1 MHGAISRC
9 NSSRRIPYGVCEVSE
24 IFWNAVD
31 AMAEAAPAVVGM
43 TLPGVALHG
52 AGTYR
57 GYRSLQKLQMTDVVE
72 EYKRETEK
80 DMVSALLEQ
89 RDRNNLYKKSPE
101 VYGKTIQAQMERSGK
116 ETLYIDAASV
126 AETEEGRAA
135 LSELAE
141 KNIVSAEDVQNAV
154 TNGTPLEVRPGV
166 YMQEVTQETV
176 DIISDNATFDK
187 GGRTLAAIQKAREH
201 YKNVMAKWE
210 EAAAEREAAAV
221 DAFIDEI
228 LPSRQKG
235 EDFLAGSDIEEEQI
249 ALREKERAILKE
261 ILAED
266 IAHPLDA
273 LKRAEEKAREE
284 FYDVTGTAEEKA
296 NYIRH
301 HGGTVE
307 IIQDFRVQQ
316 YQNVK
321 VSSNDGWYSKLYK
334 KLGKKPTIRDAEDAA
349 YDEAYQQ
356 ADAAGDTKWKAALKA
371 AKERRDV
378 LYSLRGVIDSID
390 TQDLAA
396 RASLS
401 QEAYHQIYAP
411 VTDTLKGANP
421 EVAKAA
427 KDSALLLARQ
437 ADIFHAVYGTP
448 YEDAVRVMLGDRA
461 ETGASVYN
469 MATHDMRKDGIQ
481 TAGEFYE
488 EVQKYRANKEDV
500 NKIRFT
506 SPSGVV
512 YLGSNMNH
520 VEIGS
525 HQLGKEQYDDMD
537 SHIELM
543 RDVHLAFRGKKLMG
557 QYGIPFVG
565 RVVGEKESYYV
576 VIEIDPKSGGIFFI
590 TGLSRKPEAISNMLK
605 KDIKITEEAIKNGKI
620 DSQIHTKLSAG
631 PLGNQSFPEISI
643 QELKEKVNALAEEEQ
658 AQEKNLVV
666 YHNVSIEKLNDAIQ
680 LGGLPMPSL
689 AVTKKDIPFDNFG
702 EITLVGNRDMI
713 DPQKSKDNDVFSRDG
728 YTVRRPGI
736 GYEPASSEKEEA
748 FHKKYEA
755 VASELKEK
763 GIAVYEID
771 FSAYTGENAIRR
783 IARDEAVQYFYI
795 KNVLGQDV
803 SINQMTVTP
812 NVPNKS
818 FFETYPNIREALKDS
833 KVADGDFS
841 DLDKACRPYF
851 AKLEEQIKNKEG
863 LIAPA
868 KRRLDEMQR
877 DGHITSAG
885 VDFLTKWLHEYE
897 EGLKKKSYE
906 TVDVYAFQN
915 AMDDIIQKTGRDK
928 FDAYVRQE
936 WEGLDQKKYLW
947 DNGKKYKFTADN
959 IVKIMRR
966 YRGTN
971 NEGSGGV
978 GYGFNSLLAFL
989 SKKFSTIDE
998 IKKSE
1003 ISLAPNKKE
1012 SAQYEKAETM
1022 YTDLLEEATNLRPDE
1037 YEETVEDDLA
1047 KLLRDTLDG
1056 KKKNHGFPKNETFRK
1071 HIEEFLEEVDKV
1083 TTDYFEAKPA
1093 RNVAFSEFSGAV
1105 VPKGTPKETIDF
1117 LKNQGLDVIEYER
1130 DTDGDRETKIEELAT
1145 KKDVYFQKQN
1155 TRYAG
1160 QYSAAENLIRVFSAG
1175 NASTVMHESAHAWL
1189 SMLERLVKDEAD
1201 KRGMTGT
1208 TDEILAALASDPSS
1222 EYKMTLQTKQSAV
1235 YASKEYNELLL
1246 PYIVRSMSC
1255 AGTPTDNAA
1264 MEAINGWIKAEL
1276 FMDLH
1281 VTGKRSVKKEIADYI
1296 VFFNEQRPSY
1306 TLNYMTPV
1314 EYRLMHAPA
1323 DEVQD

>member
-1 MHGAISRC
+1 
-9 NSSRRIPYGVCEVSE
+9 
-24 IFWNAVD
+24 
-31 AMAEAAPAVVGM
+31 MAEAAPAVVGM
-43 TLPGVALHG
+43 PLPGVALHG

-57 GYRSLQKLQMTDVVE
+57 GYRSLQKLQMTDAVE

-135 LSELAE
+135 LSELSE
-141 KNIVSAEDVQNAV
+141 KNIVSSEDVQNAV

-166 YMQEVTQETV
+166 YMQEVTQETA

-356 ADAAGDTKWKAALKA
+356 ADAAGDTEWKAALKA

-378 LYSLRGVIDSID
+378 LYSLRGVIESID

-421 EVAKAA
+421 EVLKAA

-437 ADIFHAVYGTP
+437 ADIFHAVYGTS
-448 YEDAVRVMLGDRA
+448 YEDAVRVILGDRA

-488 EVQKYRANKEDV
+488 EVQKYRANNEDV

-631 PLGNQSFPEISI
+631 PLGNQSFREISI
-643 QELKEKVNALAEEEQ
+643 QELKEKVKALVRDDPIYGQMAGLNAVTAPVAQLRIAEQMERDGSEAQEIWDKTGWMRGPEGEWRFEIPDLPEQIDIDLMQTVSRALLSRLYKNSKLYEAYPFLKNISVIIESFEGEDKGTKGFSDDKSIHIGKEELAANPEKAKRTLIHEIQHIIQNAAEPGFSKGGSVETAKAQMQNTLKDLQNALADERSRSADVDAYVKASEALSEVGDFAEISEINRLMEEKE
-658 AQEKNLVV
+658 N
-666 YHNVSIEKLNDAIQ
+666 IGEKLDTATREGVDRKLNQIDELQKALAAGSDYAAYRRLGGEAEAFMVTERAESKSSEMPNYDTGYGAAVVNFGGEILPFYEQQAPAAAAKFSADEKAWADALDHLSERKGKPVRVMQTPLVMQ
-680 LGGLPMPSL
+680 LGGIKNLPIYMDISKIQNILGTHSEMTTDVLKKIPRALTDPVMITYSNSTNDRIIVIL
-689 AVTKKDIPFDNFG
+689 DLKAENEVPVIVPFELEVRKNAVMANV
-702 EITLVGNRDMI
+702 IT
-713 DPQKSKDNDVFSRDG
+713 
-728 YTVRRPGI
+728 
-736 GYEPASSEKEEA
+736 
-748 FHKKYEA
+748 
-755 VASELKEK
+755 
-763 GIAVYEID
+763 
-771 FSAYTGENAIRR
+771 SAYTKTKEENGKVRPNYEWVREHAGAGLLYVNREKVPAALGMSKQKAMSFLSPAGVQFPMGRKQHSSLTVKIPDESDLVKLREENAG
-783 IARDEAVQYFYI
+783 QY
-795 KNVLGQDV
+795 
-803 SINQMTVTP
+803 
-812 NVPNKS
+812 
-818 FFETYPNIREALKDS
+818 
-833 KVADGDFS
+833 
-841 DLDKACRPYF
+841 
-851 AKLEEQIKNKEG
+851 
-863 LIAPA
+863 
-868 KRRLDEMQR
+868 QR
-877 DGHITSAG
+877 
-885 VDFLTKWLHEYE
+885 
-897 EGLKKKSYE
+897 
-906 TVDVYAFQN
+906 Q
-915 AMDDIIQKTGRDK
+915 
-928 FDAYVRQE
+928 
-936 WEGLDQKKYLW
+936 
-947 DNGKKYKFTADN
+947 
-959 IVKIMRR
+959 
-966 YRGTN
+966 
-971 NEGSGGV
+971 
-978 GYGFNSLLAFL
+978 
-989 SKKFSTIDE
+989 
-998 IKKSE
+998 
-1003 ISLAPNKKE
+1003 
-1012 SAQYEKAETM
+1012 
-1022 YTDLLEEATNLRPDE
+1022 
-1037 YEETVEDDLA
+1037 
-1047 KLLRDTLDG
+1047 
-1056 KKKNHGFPKNETFRK
+1056 
-1071 HIEEFLEEVDKV
+1071 
-1083 TTDYFEAKPA
+1083 
-1093 RNVAFSEFSGAV
+1093 GA
-1105 VPKGTPKETIDF
+1105 
-1117 LKNQGLDVIEYER
+1117 
-1130 DTDGDRETKIEELAT
+1130 
-1145 KKDVYFQKQN
+1145 
-1155 TRYAG
+1155 RYAG
-1160 QYSAAENLIRVFSAG
+1160 QYSEAENLIRVFSAG

-1201 KRGMTGT
+1201 KRGITGT
-1208 TDEILAALASDPSS
+1208 TDEILAALSSDPSVGIHGA
-1222 EYKMTLQTKQSAV
+1222 LQAKQSAV
-1235 YASKEYNELLL
+1235 YASKEYNEFLL
-1246 PYIVRSMSC
+1246 PYIVRSMSR
-1255 AGTPTDNAA
+1255 AGIPTDNAA

-1296 VFFNEQRPSY
+1296 VFFNKQRPSY

>member
-1 MHGAISRC
+1 M
-9 NSSRRIPYGVCEVSE
+9 CEVSE

-57 GYRSLQKLQMTDVVE
+57 GYRSLQKLQMAGAVE

-89 RDRNNLYKKSPE
+89 RDRNNLYQKSPE

-166 YMQEVTQETV
+166 YMQEVTQETA

-356 ADAAGDTKWKAALKA
+356 ADAAGDTEWKAALKA

-378 LYSLRGVIDSID
+378 LYSLRGVIESID

-437 ADIFHAVYGTP
+437 ADIFHAVYGTS

-461 ETGASVYN
+461 VTNGYGELIVEDLDIDALPEELNVTKIRGDEFGEYEDI
-469 MATHDMRKDGIQ
+469 TELRKKVIQFYTEELQGTEVQNPILGEIVIDGNADIQ
-481 TAGEFYE
+481 FSGKGKREARNKSADPEKLLVTKCLKEIIENANAVTDSAAEKGKHAGEYFY
-488 EVQKYRANKEDV
+488 
-500 NKIRFT
+500 
-506 SPSGVV
+506 
-512 YLGSNMNH
+512 YLH
-520 VEIGS
+520 QAVEINGEKKYVVVTVRRFLDNPKDSLKYYNHTVYSLEDYKKQQKRTPSEEDNRVTKTGPQQDGALDGHSIPEKRKVYKRKSVLTQPVYGQMAGLNAVTAPVAQLRIAEQMERDGS
-525 HQLGKEQYDDMD
+525 EAQEIWDKTGWMRGPEGEWRFEIPDLPEQIDIDIMQTVSRALLSRLYQNSKLYEAYPFLKNISVIIESFEGEDKGTKGFSDDKSIHIGKEELAANPEKAKRTLIHEIQ
-537 SHIELM
+537 HIIQNAAEPG
-543 RDVHLAFRGKKLMG
+543 FSK
-557 QYGIPFVG
+557 
-565 RVVGEKESYYV
+565 
-576 VIEIDPKSGGIFFI
+576 GGSVE
-590 TGLSRKPEAISNMLK
+590 TAKAQMQNTLEDL
-605 KDIKITEEAIKNGKI
+605 
-620 DSQIHTKLSAG
+620 Q
-631 PLGNQSFPEISI
+631 
-643 QELKEKVNALAEEEQ
+643 NALAEERSRSSDVDAYIKASE
-658 AQEKNLVV
+658 ALSEVGDFAEISEINRLREEKEN
-666 YHNVSIEKLNDAIQ
+666 IGEKLDTATREGVDRKLNQIDELQKALAAGSDYAAYRR
-680 LGGLPMPSL
+680 LGGEAEAFM
-689 AVTKKDIPFDNFG
+689 VT
-702 EITLVGNRDMI
+702 ERAE
-713 DPQKSKDNDVFSRDG
+713 SK
-728 YTVRRPGI
+728 
-736 GYEPASSEKEEA
+736 SSEMPN
-748 FHKKYEA
+748 Y
-755 VASELKEK
+755 
-763 GIAVYEID
+763 D
-771 FSAYTGENAIRR
+771 TG
-783 IARDEAVQYFYI
+783 Y
-795 KNVLGQDV
+795 
-803 SINQMTVTP
+803 
-812 NVPNKS
+812 
-818 FFETYPNIREALKDS
+818 
-833 KVADGDFS
+833 
-841 DLDKACRPYF
+841 
-851 AKLEEQIKNKEG
+851 
-863 LIAPA
+863 
-868 KRRLDEMQR
+868 
-877 DGHITSAG
+877 
-885 VDFLTKWLHEYE
+885 
-897 EGLKKKSYE
+897 
-906 TVDVYAFQN
+906 
-915 AMDDIIQKTGRDK
+915 
-928 FDAYVRQE
+928 
-936 WEGLDQKKYLW
+936 
-947 DNGKKYKFTADN
+947 
-959 IVKIMRR
+959 
-966 YRGTN
+966 
-971 NEGSGGV
+971 
-978 GYGFNSLLAFL
+978 
-989 SKKFSTIDE
+989 
-998 IKKSE
+998 
-1003 ISLAPNKKE
+1003 
-1012 SAQYEKAETM
+1012 
-1022 YTDLLEEATNLRPDE
+1022 
-1037 YEETVEDDLA
+1037 
-1047 KLLRDTLDG
+1047 
-1056 KKKNHGFPKNETFRK
+1056 
-1071 HIEEFLEEVDKV
+1071 
-1083 TTDYFEAKPA
+1083 
-1093 RNVAFSEFSGAV
+1093 GAV
-1105 VPKGTPKETIDF
+1105 VNFGGEILPFYEQQAPAAEAKLSADEKAWAAVIDKIETTPDKLVRVMQTPLSLQLVGVKDLPVYMDASKIKRIMHEHLEMTDDVIKQIPRALTDPIMILNSDSVSGRMVAILELKGTNDVNVVVPFELEKTQNGLQMNLIKSAYSRAKEENGKTVLDYGWVQKCINTGGLLYVNRQKAPEVLGMSKQKAMLF
-1117 LKNQGLDVIEYER
+1117 LSPAGVQFSLGRTQHDLMPLRIPDESDLVKLREENAGQYQRQG
-1130 DTDGDRETKIEELAT
+1130 A
-1145 KKDVYFQKQN
+1145 
-1155 TRYAG
+1155 RYAG
-1160 QYSAAENLIRVFSAG
+1160 QYSEAENLIRVFSAG

-1208 TDEILAALASDPSS
+1208 TDEILAALSSDPSL
-1222 EYKMTLQTKQSAV
+1222 EYKMTL
-1235 YASKEYNELLL
+1235 
-1246 PYIVRSMSC
+1246 
-1255 AGTPTDNAA
+1255 
-1264 MEAINGWIKAEL
+1264 
-1276 FMDLH
+1276 
-1281 VTGKRSVKKEIADYI
+1281 
-1296 VFFNEQRPSY
+1296 
-1306 TLNYMTPV
+1306 
-1314 EYRLMHAPA
+1314 
-1323 DEVQD
+1323 